1 MDGLHDKINISV
13 DHKWLFVIK
22 NDFVDQKSLKIS
34 NFLLLDI
41 INLKIKDKIANQRLG
56 FPSSSNGKA
65 SAFNARK
72 PGFNP

>member
-1 MDGLHDKINISV
+1 MDGLHHKINIFV
-13 DHKWLFVIK
+13 DHKWLFTIK

-41 INLKIKDKIANQRLG
+41 INLKIKDKVTNQRQG

-65 SAFNARK
+65 SACNARR
-72 PGFNP
+72 PGFDL